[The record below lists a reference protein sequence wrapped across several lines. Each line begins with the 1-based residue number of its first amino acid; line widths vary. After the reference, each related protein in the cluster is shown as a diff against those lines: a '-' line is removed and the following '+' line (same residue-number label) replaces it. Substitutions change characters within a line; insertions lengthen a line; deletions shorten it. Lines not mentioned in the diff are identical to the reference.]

1 MILCFD
7 LDCRL
12 FLLRSKNLD
21 QAAVAAAVVDPTLS
35 SAAVWG
41 ELASSIATDCVC
53 VVWPSAVAVVAA
65 LTPSAASV
73 STELASSA
81 AADCRRPPL
90 TAGLA
95 LSVCV
100 CVCVSVSV
108 VAATVVV
115 LDRTPASAVVWVEE
129 EVTRVAAVDLTSSL
143 SAAWAEEEAAAV
155 WGELASSIATDDC
168 VCVVWPSAVS
178 VSCGRRQCLWW
189 RL

>member
-81 AADCRRPPL
+81 AADCRRRPPL

-100 CVCVSVSV
+100 CVSVA
-108 VAATVVV
+108 AATVAV
-115 LDRTPASAVVWVEE
+115 LDRTLASVVVWVEE
-129 EVTRVAAVDLTSSL
+129 EVTTVAAVDLTPSS
-143 SAAWAEEEAAAV
+143 SAAWAKEEAFAKHV
-155 WGELASSIATDDC
+155 PIAL
-168 VCVVWPSAVS
+168 S
-178 VSCGRRQCLWW
+178 
-189 RL
+189 

>member
-81 AADCRRPPL
+81 AADCRRRPPL

-95 LSVCV
+95 LSVS
-100 CVCVSVSV
+100 VCVSVA
-108 VAATVVV
+108 AATVAV
-115 LDRTPASAVVWVEE
+115 LDRTLASVVVWVEE
-129 EVTRVAAVDLTSSL
+129 EVTTVAAVDLTPSS
-143 SAAWAEEEAAAV
+143 SAAWAKEEAFAKHV
-155 WGELASSIATDDC
+155 PIAL
-168 VCVVWPSAVS
+168 S
-178 VSCGRRQCLWW
+178 
-189 RL
+189 